1 MKLRITTTV
10 APGDDY
16 TGGAAISGVF
26 GGPPFPSTTYAP
38 VPESGRY
45 AYLCPIH
52 PGMAGVVD
60 VE

>member
-26 GGPPFPSTTYAP
+26 GGPPFPSTTYALRLP
-38 VPESGRY
+38 RQAAAPTCARSTPAWR
-45 AYLCPIH
+45 AL
-52 PGMAGVVD
+52 
-60 VE
+60 